1 MDDEKKERRWFK
13 KLFRLQRLEGKK
25 KGKLPLPLIALGL
38 FIGFALMLI
47 GNFYP
52 KEEVQRL
59 PSTAVFSNKEEKE
72 DVPVFGSKA
81 SAPETMTDYE
91 AYYENQLRDLLEQIV
106 GVSDVSVMVNLAET
120 ERNIYE
126 KNTSEKV
133 QKTDETDREGGKRVV
148 DDVTKDEQL
157 VIIRNGDK
165 EEPLLQRQEKPS
177 IRGVL
182 VVANG
187 VDNVQVKAWVV
198 EAVSRVLE
206 VPTHRVSVMPKKEE
220 GE

>member
-1 MDDEKKERRWFK
+1 MDDEKKDRLWFK
-13 KLFRLQRLEGKK
+13 KLFQRSDEKK
-25 KGKLPLPLIALGL
+25 KGKFPLPWIIFGLIAGL
-38 FIGFALMLI
+38 TLMVI
-47 GNFYP
+47 GNMST
-52 KEEVQRL
+52 KDDAGGL
-59 PSTAVFSNKEEKE
+59 PSTAVFSSKEEKE
-72 DVPVFGSKA
+72 DVPVFGSKGNP
-81 SAPETMTDYE
+81 PETMFDYE
-91 AYYENQLRDLLEQIV
+91 SHYENQLRDVLEQIV
-106 GVSDVSVMVNLAET
+106 GVSEVSVMINLAET
-120 ERNIYE
+120 EKIIYE

-133 QKTDETDREGGKRVV
+133 QKTDETDREGGKRLV

-165 EEPLLQRQEKPS
+165 EEPLLQRREKPT

-206 VPTHRVSVMPKKEE
+206 VPTHRVSVMPKKMK

>member
-1 MDDEKKERRWFK
+1 MDEEKKDRLWFK
-13 KLFRLQRLEGKK
+13 KMFQRSDEKK
-25 KGKLPLPLIALGL
+25 KGKLPLPWIAVGL
-38 FIGFALMLI
+38 VVGLSLMI
-47 GNFYP
+47 FGNLNSKDNADGMSSAP
-52 KEEVQRL
+52 
-59 PSTAVFSNKEEKE
+59 VFSNKEEKE
-72 DVPVFGSKA
+72 SVPAFGSKG
-81 SAPETMTDYE
+81 SAPETMADYE
-91 AYYENQLRDLLEQIV
+91 SYYESQLRDVLEQIV

-120 ERNIYE
+120 EKNVYE
-126 KNTSEKV
+126 KNTSEKT

-165 EEPLLQRQEKPS
+165 EEPLLQRKEKPT

-182 VVANG
+182 VVATG

-206 VPTHRVSVMPKKEE
+206 VPTHRVSVMPKKAK